1 MINSVQVILYVILLS
16 TLILLADIDECSEG
30 ISGCSHLCINTV
42 GSYSCSCHNG
52 YQYGSDNHSCLGK
65 INNILIM
72 IKITYDG
79 TDINEC
85 ASQNGGCEQNC
96 QNTIGSYSC
105 SCLTGYLI
113 DSNGYNC
120 TGLYNSD

>member
-1 MINSVQVILYVILLS
+1 MFLIS
-16 TLILLADIDECSEG
+16 TLILSHTDIDECSEG
-30 ISGCSHLCINTV
+30 ISGCSQLCSNII

-52 YQYGSDNHSCLGK
+52 YQVGSDNHTCLGK
-65 INNILIM
+65 MNNALI
-72 IKITYDG
+72 IIDIAYNG

-113 DSNGYNC
+113 ASNGYNC
-120 TGLYNSD
+120 TGLYNTD

>member
-1 MINSVQVILYVILLS
+1 MLH
-16 TLILLADIDECSEG
+16 TDIDECSEG
-30 ISGCSHLCINTV
+30 ISGCSQLCINTI
-42 GSYSCSCHNG
+42 GSYSCNCQSG
-52 YQYGSDNHSCLGK
+52 YQFGIDNHTCLGK
-65 INNILIM
+65 IINALTM
-72 IKITYDG
+72 INTTYDG

-85 ASQNGGCEQNC
+85 ASHNGGCEHNC

-120 TGLYNSD
+120 TGLKILCVLIL

>member
-1 MINSVQVILYVILLS
+1 MISTFILS
-16 TLILLADIDECSEG
+16 HTDIDECSEG
-30 ISGCSHLCINTV
+30 ISGCSQLCSNTI
-42 GSYSCSCHNG
+42 GSYNCNCQNG
-52 YQYGSDNHSCLGK
+52 YQLGIDNHTCLGK
-65 INNILIM
+65 IINALLI
-72 IKITYDG
+72 IEITYND

-85 ASQNGGCEQNC
+85 ANHNGECQQNC

-120 TGLYNSD
+120 TGLNNTD